1 MGFNDHL
8 GLVREESGVSL
19 DTRPEHEVIPG
30 LIHFAVLTT
39 MAEVSAAIAVGAS
52 VVPASIH
59 VNLLS
64 PARPGRLTAEG
75 VLIKRGRT
83 LSVAEGRVLQED
95 RLVARATVTFAMTG

>member
-1 MGFNDHL
+1 MSFNDHL
-8 GLVREESGVSL
+8 GLVREDDGVSL
-19 DTRPEHEVIPG
+19 ETRPEHEVIPG

-39 MAEVSAAIAVGAS
+39 MAEVSAAIVVGAA

-64 PARPGRLTAEG
+64 AARPGRLTAEG
-75 VLIKRGRT
+75 SLIKRGRT
-83 LSVAEGRVLQED
+83 LSVAEGRVLQGD